1 MSNRKYICFKC
12 RTSVR
17 REANTEREVKCP
29 SCGAISVNIG
39 YKIPIPPKAKI
50 KEWQNLEEQLKSQ
63 SLSASAA
70 EKALKTKR
78 IHSIERELEKIEA
91 LPENEGRKALIKK
104 LKQELARANA

>member
-17 REANTEREVKCP
+17 REANAEREVKCP
-29 SCGAISVNIG
+29 SCGDSTVNIG
-39 YKIPIPPKAKI
+39 YKIPIPPKSKI
-50 KEWQNLEEQLKSQ
+50 KEWQNLEEQLKSE
-63 SLSASAA
+63 SLSATAA
-70 EKALKTKR
+70 EKALKTR
-78 IHSIERELEKIEA
+78 RMHGIEKELEKLEA